1 MSTKSIHKQVFG
13 QVFDKK
19 YAAVWLTS
27 AFNTDKLFWDP
38 ISQDLHNLRI
48 LFFLYIGILSD

>member
-1 MSTKSIHKQVFG
+1 MSKNSIHKQVFS

-19 YAAVWLTS
+19 YVSVWVTL
-27 AFNTDKLFWDP
+27 AFNTNKLFSDS

-48 LFFLYIGILSD
+48 LLFLYIGILSH